1 MIKYLLIIFVQLAE
15 DEEQFHQ
22 LQMIQEMIDDGE
34 PVEEVKVNI
43 YILCNHNCVFDD
55 LIMFL
60 GSTTIT
66 WIEK

>member
-1 MIKYLLIIFVQLAE
+1 MQLAE
-15 DEEQFHQ
+15 DEEQLQQ

-43 YILCNHNCVFDD
+43 YILYNHNCVSDN

-60 GSTTIT
+60 GSATIA
-66 WIEK
+66 WVEK